1 MSAAFRVLR
10 RAPARICAL
19 TIMGSIFAGAIA
31 RADDVPA
38 YCAELRQV
46 AAAALAK
53 DKFSG
58 IIGKP
63 RAGNYLEATVALPG
77 WNDCAFYGMRTYTCD
92 SHGFQTAEE
101 GDRAFAKILAEVKT
115 CLRDGWAE
123 DQSRASPGYVVL
135 HDNRQAAAITIN
147 TDRTEKGEQVVRLVL
162 FQRSR

>member
-1 MSAAFRVLR
+1 MSAVR
-10 RAPARICAL
+10 RTTRPAPACICAA
-19 TIMGSIFAGAIA
+19 MMASILAGATA

-53 DKFSG
+53 GRFAG

-77 WNDCAFYGMRTYTCD
+77 WEDCAFYGTRTYTCD
-92 SHGFQTAEE
+92 SSAFRTAEE
-101 GDRAFAKILAEVKT
+101 GDRALANVLGEVKA

-135 HDNRQAAAITIN
+135 HDNRQMAAITIN
-147 TDRTEKGEQVVRLVL
+147 TDRTENGEHIVRLIL
-162 FQRSR
+162 FLRSR